1 MNDSKVVWVGV
12 DAFRENMSRPRRLE
26 KHASFRSYQG
36 SGGDSKRSGNS
47 SQSSSRSNAVQV
59 SPTSH
64 GSKESMI
71 TCDASNELKDELSNN
86 GSEESSIL
94 NGLET
99 GEELRSRFFREIQA
113 ELDQTTEWNNK
124 ISVLKSLLAGV
135 GQSNSE
141 DEINFSDSVPV
152 EKKEIDDQD
161 QVDQVGQAQIQGSHH
176 DLNSQLKPASVT
188 KQARVAHKM

>member
-1 MNDSKVVWVGV
+1 MPVII
-12 DAFRENMSRPRRLE
+12 
-26 KHASFRSYQG
+26 Q
-36 SGGDSKRSGNS
+36 
-47 SQSSSRSNAVQV
+47 
-59 SPTSH
+59 
-64 GSKESMI
+64 
-71 TCDASNELKDELSNN
+71 DELSNN

-176 DLNSQLKPASVT
+176 GLNSQLKPASVT

>member
-1 MNDSKVVWVGV
+1 MPVII
-12 DAFRENMSRPRRLE
+12 
-26 KHASFRSYQG
+26 Q
-36 SGGDSKRSGNS
+36 
-47 SQSSSRSNAVQV
+47 
-59 SPTSH
+59 
-64 GSKESMI
+64 
-71 TCDASNELKDELSNN
+71 DELSNN

-176 DLNSQLKPASVT
+176 GLDSQLKPASVT

>member
-1 MNDSKVVWVGV
+1 MPVII
-12 DAFRENMSRPRRLE
+12 
-26 KHASFRSYQG
+26 Q
-36 SGGDSKRSGNS
+36 
-47 SQSSSRSNAVQV
+47 
-59 SPTSH
+59 
-64 GSKESMI
+64 
-71 TCDASNELKDELSNN
+71 DELSNN

-176 DLNSQLKPASVT
+176 SLDSQLKPASVT